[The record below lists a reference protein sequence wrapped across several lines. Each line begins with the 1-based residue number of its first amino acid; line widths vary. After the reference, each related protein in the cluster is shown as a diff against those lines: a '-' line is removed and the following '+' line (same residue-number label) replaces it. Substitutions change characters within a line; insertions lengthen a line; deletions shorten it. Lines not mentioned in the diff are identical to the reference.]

1 LFLFSATQQGTSSI
15 MTVYWQDSDTKE
27 HLNLTF
33 NLFFILVSLPVIIV
47 LCC

>member
-33 NLFFILVSLPVIIV
+33 HLLFLLVSLPVIRE